1 MSVDLEKFLYDQH
14 LIFDWVKE
22 VIINYEKLSKAN
34 VTYDVTK
41 SWLDDLEARWEEARL
56 LDSNISYEATE
67 EDRRMLPY
75 FVQDQFSEAENAYYE
90 AASYLII
97 ALSKFNK
104 AGIPEHE
111 GRTDSSSSM
120 MTELSL
126 SLLPPIELPKFSG
139 RFSEWKSFCHTFGD
153 LVGSNNTISNML
165 KLYYLK
171 SCVSGDAARLID
183 NLPLSDVNY
192 SFAWEM
198 LMDEYEHKRLLIYS
212 HLESFVC
219 FPVMKSE
226 SIVELRRLRHTVAIA
241 LAALTNLGS
250 PVEQWDHII
259 VFIISLKF
267 SPKTRREWF
276 KSLGKSREYPS
287 YKEMHEFLTIYIR
300 ELSRASDANPER
312 MRIESR
318 SSVKNVSATVCV
330 NCNGSHNLARCEAFL
345 SKSITQRNAL
355 VKKKQ
360 VCFNCLRPG
369 HFISKCPS
377 RSRCTH
383 CRRMHHSLLHLAAA
397 TGLGARRV
405 C

>member
-1 MSVDLEKFLYDQH
+1 MSVDLEKFLYDQR

-56 LDSNISYEATE
+56 LHSNISYETTE
-67 EDRRMLPY
+67 ENRRMLPY
-75 FVQDQFSEAENAYYE
+75 FVQDQFSEAENAYDE
-90 AASYLII
+90 AADYLTI
-97 ALSKFNK
+97 ALSKFDK
-104 AGIPEHE
+104 AGIPEHK
-111 GRTDSSSSM
+111 GKTDSSSSK
-120 MTELSL
+120 MTGLPL
-126 SLLPPIELPKFSG
+126 SLLPLIKLPKFSG
-139 RFSEWKSFCHTFGD
+139 RYSEWKSFCHTFED
-153 LVGSNNTISNML
+153 LIGSNNAISNTL
-165 KLYYLK
+165 KFCYLK
-171 SCVSGDAARLID
+171 SCVSGDAASLIN

-192 SFAWEM
+192 SSAWKM

-226 SIVELRRLRHTVAIA
+226 NIVELRRLRLTVATA
-241 LAALTNLGS
+241 LAALANLGS

-267 SPKTRREWF
+267 SPKTRREWY

-287 YKEMHEFLTIYIR
+287 YKQMHEFLTIYIR
-300 ELSRASDANPER
+300 ELSSVSDASPER

-318 SSVKNVSATVCV
+318 SSVNNATVCV
-330 NCNGSHNLARCEAFL
+330 NCSGSHNLARCEAFL
-345 SKSITQRNAL
+345 SKSIAQRNAL

-397 TGLGARRV
+397 TD
-405 C
+405 